1 MLRKLFL
8 ISFLIATVSFAQVV
22 TTTKVQKAKGTGVGS
37 TRTEAVNEAI
47 VEAVGQITG
56 VKIRKKTIV
65 ENLEVEDD
73 QGGKLSLKYNAKIN
87 KYTSGKADSYKILS
101 VHKRN
106 DSLYQAE
113 VLVTNKK
120 VTKEYR
126 VPGYKK
132 NRRAVAIIPSYT
144 SQGNYSILRSAK
156 SSKNVSQRLTQ
167 ELISSITQTRKFT
180 VLDREANEAYRSEK
194 AVIASRDAGKDEL
207 LKLGQVLGADY
218 LLVTNLTEL
227 NISKDNSGSA
237 IAANMSSSYKAFA
250 TVQYR
255 IIAMASRQIKW
266 SNTTTY
272 EFEPSGA
279 SDEQIYLDSLK
290 KISQKITTELIEN
303 IYPIKIVNAQNG
315 QITINQGSLAKGTQ
329 YEVYK
334 LGKKLYDSYTKESL
348 GRTEALVGKIEVIR
362 SLPKYSV
369 AKIIE
374 GKAYKGNI
382 CRTIASNSG
391 KSSDY
396 FDTPK
401 EEDFGGI
408 AKREGGGVDLPFD

>member
-1 MLRKLFL
+1 MIKYL
-8 ISFLIATVSFAQVV
+8 ISFVLFLSFTLEAGVVVNKTSRTVE
-22 TTTKVQKAKGTGVGS
+22 GVGIGQS
-37 TRTEAVNEAI
+37 RTEAVNNAI
-47 VEAVGQITG
+47 VEALGQLNGTYISKRTF
-56 VKIRKKTIV
+56 ISDTSV
-65 ENLEVEDD
+65 ETSKGDSSVYIYNNNINRVTKGRVDSYSILEVDELD
-73 QGGKLSLKYNAKIN
+73 GEYEARVSITK
-87 KYTSGKADSYKILS
+87 T
-101 VHKRN
+101 
-106 DSLYQAE
+106 
-113 VLVTNKK
+113 K
-120 VTKEYR
+120 VTKKYK

-132 NRRAVAIIPSYT
+132 NRRTVAVIPSYT
-144 SQGNYSILRSAK
+144 SQGGYSILRSVK
-156 SSKNVSQRLTQ
+156 SSRNVSQRLTQ
-167 ELISSITQTRKFT
+167 ELVSSITQTRKFT

-194 AVIASRDAGKDEL
+194 AVILSRDAGKDEL

-227 NISKDNSGSA
+227 NISEDNGGNA

-272 EFEPSGA
+272 EFEPAGA

-348 GRTEALVGKIEVIR
+348 GRAETLIGKIEITR

-382 CRTIASNSG
+382 CRTIASSRG
-391 KSSDY
+391 SSSDY
-396 FDTPK
+396 FDNPK

-408 AKREGGGVDLPFD
+408 KKREGGGVDLPFD